1 MGSLKLTD
9 RIKYSRIFKSSDR
22 PPRIVLHVQIEIKF
36 LAIFRL
42 ESGSVGKIIF
52 FSFQRNQDQVF
63 ILSGARDMIER
74 S

>member
-1 MGSLKLTD
+1 M
-9 RIKYSRIFKSSDR
+9 
-22 PPRIVLHVQIEIKF
+22 VLHVQIEIEF
-36 LAIFRL
+36 LAISRL
-42 ESGSVGKIIF
+42 GPGTVGKIIF